1 MIKRIRLYRE
11 IPSYGDVMDGKGT
24 ATHIPS
30 FDDVMSEAPT
40 PKKKDDFPLLFNRS
54 KTGSIAAN
62 FNLQSSSDGLLE
74 KGNID
79 LDKRPVVKNKDG
91 TISTVRS
98 MSIGTDKGEVLIPTV
113 SEDGRIMSDK
123 EAIQQY
129 NKTGK
134 HLGVFKDVNS
144 ANAYAEQLHND
155 QAKQYGSSEYDFH
168 SKENAEGIRKALE
181 NRPREMAKEYYSD
194 KDIENEAA
202 KSIQEDASK
211 IPQGADDPIGHVLN
225 SKQYTGSAAPQI
237 NAKRAKLLD
246 NAFSTGDEAKEYLQ
260 KSMQDVNIDAT
271 PIEHLKQIA
280 GSNVTKQIA
289 VNRYDKLRKVEQ
301 SFGDGKRTLEDAAIY
316 YAADNGDENIQN
328 LLEKGGGTMAIPP
341 SMKGEKVLQFVMNPD
356 VRHLAD
362 KYPALKQELGET
374 IANFPVNHPE
384 YATKL
389 LADAIAKK
397 RDEKGL
403 NNAWINVVGKES
415 TDKIMDELIANGDFP
430 TNYRFVYSKEIRP
443 KLGTAQSVGRAIGN
457 TIPVVNKA
465 VNDAPIATP
474 GLLENIQQGAENTE
488 TSLSKSI
495 VGLTGLD
502 PRSQEEQSYSALEKQ
517 YSASNFEP
525 SSTAQKASMHGGQM
539 VPFVASLI
547 GGGELLQGANLIKS
561 PALAN
566 ATMMALATHGDNR
579 EKALTLFPKN
589 EMKQV
594 VYTGVMDGLNASMAK
609 FLPGQYISK
618 ILRNGEQVVA
628 DAIKAM
634 IKGDITTD
642 AAKGKILNW
651 FSNTLSNTVKGTI
664 GGAEFGGAIAGADD
678 LLSQT
683 LQGKGIDF
691 GQTVEK
697 TWEGLKTGAVASAIL
712 AGGESALRSNKGVQ
726 DVVYD
731 MASDPEHYK
740 DLVVNNPQFEGIK
753 DDVIKNIYFVSGIKK
768 EIDARGWDEKQK
780 QKWVVDAL
788 NAKVKTDQAEATNNP
803 AIKAKLQQEVKNINE
818 VQKGILN
825 GIPEEKVKENQA
837 IKEVKELYSNDFLS
851 KGASE
856 MLESKA
862 TEEGEPKFDEGKVKG
877 FLKFVAQQ
885 SNNITE
891 DGKFNK
897 GSDARKSSEK
907 QYPSQLREL
916 ANEMFPEYT
925 KTAEEHDAD
934 KAYEATKP
942 EDLKSTSVIMP
953 EENKVAENVPLT
965 ERKPAAVIMPEENK
979 VADNVPLKN
988 VDEPAKPELPEI
1000 SEKVSESDFKN
1011 DPELLKAKSSSDLV
1025 RVRDK
1030 HEGIRDLQD
1039 EIHKKF
1045 EKLNAIINCVWGKI
1059 A

>member
-62 FNLQSSSDGLLE
+62 FNLQSSSDARGE
-74 KGNID
+74 ENI
-79 LDKRPVVKNKDG
+79 
-91 TISTVRS
+91 
-98 MSIGTDKGEVLIPTV
+98 
-113 SEDGRIMSDK
+113 
-123 EAIQQY
+123 
-129 NKTGK
+129 
-134 HLGVFKDVNS
+134 
-144 ANAYAEQLHND
+144 
-155 QAKQYGSSEYDFH
+155 DFH
-168 SKENAEGIRKALE
+168 SKQNAEGFQKALE
-181 NRPREMAKEYYSD
+181 NAPRTMAKEYFTD
-194 KDIENEAA
+194 KDIENEAT
-202 KSIQEDASK
+202 KSIQEDVSK
-211 IPQGADDPIGHVLN
+211 MPQGTDDPIGHILN

-237 NAKRAKLLD
+237 NAKRVKLLD
-246 NAFSTGDEAKEYLQ
+246 NAFSTGDEAKDYLQ
-260 KSMQDVNIDAT
+260 KSINGNIDAI
-271 PIEHLKQIA
+271 PIEQLRQQA
-280 GSNVTKQIA
+280 GSNITKQTA

-301 SFGDGKRTLEDAAIY
+301 SFDNGKRTLEDAAIH
-316 YAADNGDENIQN
+316 YAAINGDEGTSY
-328 LLEKGGGTMAIPP
+328 LLEHGGGTAAIPE
-341 SMKGEKVLQFVMNPD
+341 SMKGEKVLQFLLNPD
-356 VRHLAD
+356 VRHLGE
-362 KYPALKQELGET
+362 KYPALKQEISES
-374 IANFPVNHPE
+374 IANFPVNHRE
-384 YATKL
+384 YAVKL

-403 NNAWINVVGKES
+403 NNAWVNVVGKES
-415 TDKIMDELIANGDFP
+415 TDNIMDELIANGEFP
-430 TNYRFVYSKEIRP
+430 ANYRLVYAKEIRP

-457 TIPVVNKA
+457 TIPIVNKA

-495 VGLTGLD
+495 VGLIGID
-502 PRSQEEQSYSALEKQ
+502 PRSHEEQTYAALEKQ
-517 YSASNFEP
+517 YGASNFEP
-525 SSTAQKASMHGGQM
+525 SSTAQQATMHGGQM
-539 VPFVASLI
+539 LPFVASMVY
-547 GGGELLQGANLIKS
+547 GGELLQGANVIKS

-566 ATMMALATHGDNR
+566 AIMMGLATHGDNK
-579 EKALTLFPKN
+579 EKALTLFPN
-589 EMKQV
+589 NQMKQV

-618 ILRNGEQVVA
+618 LLRNGEPVVA

-634 IKGDITTD
+634 IKGDISTD

-651 FSNTLSNTVKGTI
+651 LGNTVKGTI

-712 AGGESALRSNKGVQ
+712 AGGESVLRSNKGVQ
-726 DVVYD
+726 DVVYG

-740 DLVVNNPQFEGIK
+740 DLVANNPQFEGIK
-753 DDVIKNIYFVSGIKK
+753 DAVIKNIDFVSGIKK
-768 EIDARGWDEKQK
+768 EIDERGWDEKDK

-825 GIPEEKVKENQA
+825 GIPEGKVKENQA

-856 MLESKA
+856 ILESKA

-877 FLKFVAQQ
+877 FLKYVAQQ